1 MTKALQIRNPI
12 LRCSMNFHVD
22 KLNHVN
28 REPRLHSAVGQGE
41 PFNSRRKSMRKTL
54 GLLAVAGLALTLSAC
69 GHNVEQRAATG
80 AVTGAVLGGPV
91 GAAAGAAVGTVV
103 SKTVDPHH

>member
-1 MTKALQIRNPI
+1 MQHKLPVEDGAISPWNRRGGTGVSPVKMTHR
-12 LRCSMNFHVD
+12 RSVMS
-22 KLNHVN
+22 
-28 REPRLHSAVGQGE
+28 RL
-41 PFNSRRKSMRKTL
+41 PN
-54 GLLAVAGLALTLSAC
+54 LLALASLAVVLSAC

-103 SKTVDPHH
+103 SKSVDK